1 MDIRKVVKEI
11 ILKRTTIDNVKEE
24 DELSALG
31 LDSLDLVEV
40 MIEIEEIFNIEFT
53 NEEIGEITY
62 IKDVLALIEK
72 KLA

>member
-40 MIEIEEIFNIEFT
+40 MIEIEETFNIEFT